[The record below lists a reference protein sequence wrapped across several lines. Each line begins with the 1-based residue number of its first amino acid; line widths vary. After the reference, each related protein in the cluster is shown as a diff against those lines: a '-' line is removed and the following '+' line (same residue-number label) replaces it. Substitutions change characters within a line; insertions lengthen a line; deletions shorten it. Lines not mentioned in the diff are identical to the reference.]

1 MIEPVEPTGQT
12 YAESNAYQDIV
23 EHMHELYQGALSAQ
37 EAHETTRNLIGF
49 CQVLL
54 EIKSQNP

>member
-1 MIEPVEPTGQT
+1 MIEPVEPTRQT
-12 YAESNAYQDIV
+12 DAESNAYQGIV
-23 EHMHELYQGALSAQ
+23 EHMHELIQGAISVQ
-37 EAHETTRNLIGF
+37 EAHEATRNLIGF